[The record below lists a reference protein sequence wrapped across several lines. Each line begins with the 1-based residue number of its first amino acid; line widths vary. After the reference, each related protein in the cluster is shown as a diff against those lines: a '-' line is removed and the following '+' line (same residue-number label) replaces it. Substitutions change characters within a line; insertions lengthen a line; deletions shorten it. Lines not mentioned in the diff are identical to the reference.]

1 MDLFKLRGVIEV
13 DNTDANKKLDET
25 SEHGG
30 KAQSKLS
37 GAFSKIGKG
46 AAVVGKAVAGG
57 MVAAGT
63 AIGGLVAQSTSAY
76 AEYEQLVG
84 GVDTL
89 FKDASKKVQG
99 YAANA
104 YKTAGLSAN
113 AYMDTVTSF
122 SASMLQSLS
131 GDTQKAAEYSNQA
144 VIDMS
149 DNANKMGTSMQSIQN
164 AYQGFAKQNYTM
176 LDNLKL
182 GYGGTK
188 GEMERLLVDAAKLDS
203 SLNILNEDGQ
213 LLPYTF
219 ADITKAIHVIQT
231 EMGITGTTAVE
242 AEGTITGSMASVKA
256 SWTNLV
262 TAMASDELDLS
273 QYINNFVQSVKGV
286 ASNMLPRIKTAL
298 NGAVSLIQELAPVVI
313 GAVPDILSQVLPSVI
328 TAAVELINTLVDI
341 LPSLIDMLVNDLLP
355 QVISG
360 FTTVVNAVISALPSV
375 IEAIASALPTLLPQL
390 IEALI
395 SMIVTLCENLPLMI
409 QPIIDNLP
417 TIIESVATALLSNVD
432 TILKALIDLAVA
444 LIPMIPEVLLILL
457 EAITETLPELFG
469 STLFECLPTI
479 LVGIGQ
485 LIVEICKALPD
496 LLKALGIA
504 LTAPFREWWNFL
516 KGFFTPVIEWLST
529 NVIEP
534 MKSVFADLWEKLK
547 EVWDGIC
554 TVVKVA
560 FELIGSIISAAFDI
574 ITLPFRFIWE
584 NCKEYVFI
592 AWDFIKEKVTTAIN
606 AVKTVITNVMNAI
619 KAFLEPILNAIK
631 SVFSTVWNAIKTAV
645 TTAVNAVKSVITRV
659 FNAVKSTVTSIFN
672 AIKSTVT
679 NVWNS
684 IKTKITTVTDSI
696 KNKVSTVFNKV
707 KTSIT
712 KPIKEAKDKV
722 KEYVDKIK
730 GFFDGFTA
738 KIKLPHF
745 TIKNASL
752 NPKDWIKN
760 GVPKLSVEWYKDGG
774 IFTEGIMER
783 PTAFGISSNGALRVG
798 GEAGAEAVAPISK
811 LQEYVAI
818 AATQGNAE
826 LAEKLD
832 TLISLLTLYLP
843 LLMKKELMLDTGA
856 LVGELVNPLN
866 KALGDLTRQRE
877 RGRA

>member
-13 DNTDANKKLDET
+13 DNTDANKKLGET
-25 SEHGG
+25 SEQGG

-37 GAFSKIGKG
+37 SAFSKIGKG

-89 FKDASKKVQG
+89 FKGASKKVQE

-113 AYMDTVTSF
+113 AYMETVTSF
-122 SASMLQSLS
+122 SASLLQSLG
-131 GDTQKAAEYSNQA
+131 GDTQKAADYSNQA

-149 DNANKMGTSMQSIQN
+149 DNANKMGTSMESIQN

-188 GEMERLLVDAAKLDS
+188 GEMERLIADANRVKAANGEMANLSIDS
-203 SLNILNEDGQ
+203 
-213 LLPYTF
+213 F
-219 ADITKAIHVIQT
+219 ADVTEAIHIIQS

-256 SWTNLV
+256 SWANLV
-262 TAMASDELDLS
+262 TAMASDNLPLDE
-273 QYINNFVQSVKGV
+273 YITKFVNSATGV
-286 ASNMLPRIKTAL
+286 VSNMLPRIQKAL
-298 NGAVSLIQELAPVVI
+298 DGAVQLIQKLAPVII
-313 GAVPDILSQVLPSVI
+313 GAIPDLLSQLLPSVI
-328 TAAVELINTLVDI
+328 TAATELISAIVEI
-341 LPSLIDMLVNDLLP
+341 LPSLIDTLVNDLLP
-355 QVISG
+355 QIIDG
-360 FTTVVNAVISALPSV
+360 FTTIITALVEALPQL
-375 IEAIASALPTLLPQL
+375 IEAIVSALPTLLPQL
-390 IEALI
+390 IDAFIAVIVAICTNFSAIIQPLIDYLPEIIVSIVDALI
-395 SMIVTLCENLPLMI
+395 SNLPLLI
-409 QPIIDNLP
+409 QGCISLIVGLCNAQQQILGVLWETIKGIFVSLVTNLAEWFSP
-417 TIIESVATALLSNVD
+417 VTEWFKSAWENLKNIVSNVWE
-432 TILKALIDLAVA
+432 TIK
-444 LIPMIPEVLLILL
+444 
-457 EAITETLPELFG
+457 
-469 STLFECLPTI
+469 
-479 LVGIGQ
+479 
-485 LIVEICKALPD
+485 
-496 LLKALGIA
+496 
-504 LTAPFREWWNFL
+504 
-516 KGFFTPVIEWLST
+516 
-529 NVIEP
+529 
-534 MKSVFADLWEKLK
+534 
-547 EVWDGIC
+547 

-560 FELIGSIISAAFDI
+560 IELVGSILQAAFDI

-584 NCKEYVFI
+584 NCKEYVFA
-592 AWDFIKEKVTTAIN
+592 AWEWIKEKISAAIEVIKAVVQPAFEWIKDKIITPIKNAVDQAKETFELMKMEVTDKIN
-606 AVKTVITNVMNAI
+606 ALKE
-619 KAFLEPILNAIK
+619 K
-631 SVFSTVWNAIKTAV
+631 
-645 TTAVNAVKSVITRV
+645 
-659 FNAVKSTVTSIFN
+659 VTSIFN
-672 AIKSTVT
+672 AIKEKIMTPINAAKSVVTQVFSTIKADVT
-679 NVWNS
+679 EKIDAV
-684 IKTKITTVTDSI
+684 KTK
-696 KNKVSTVFNKV
+696 VSNVFNKI

-712 KPIKEAKDKV
+712 KPVKEAKDKV

-730 GFFDGFTA
+730 EFFNGFSA

-752 NPKDWIKN
+752 NPKKWIEN

-811 LQEYVAI
+811 LQEYVAV